1 LPSRDELIAA
11 KGETQARLA
20 RVRRELEAAR
30 AGLAEAQGLRR
41 RLIARRVSALEGE
54 AERLMAEEMRLRV
67 EIDQSPR

>member
-1 LPSRDELIAA
+1 LIAA

-30 AGLAEAQGLRR
+30 SGLAEARGLRR
-41 RLIARRVSALEGE
+41 RLLARRVDALEGE

-67 EIDQSPR
+67 EIDRSQR